1 MKMSIGCKSAQINS
15 IKKANMTIFVM
26 ILLIIVLISL
36 CSSVLAQDEEEEFY
50 NNIEYVMMNLSISTG
65 LEIIATE
72 PVYEINYIRANMLFF
87 PRDTPMQKVE
97 SLTAWP
103 DAEISQDSIFLEWRN
118 PPAENLKF
126 GYNADI
132 KVSNRITK
140 IKDKIHYPLKGDWD
154 AEVMEY
160 VLATSHIDSHDQDII
175 ALASNLAAG
184 EDDLYVIVDKLAAW
198 TKSNIAYNLST
209 LTASISQSAS
219 WTLEN
224 RQGVCDELTSLFIAM
239 ARALGI
245 PARFVSGIAYTNS
258 ELFEQRWGP
267 HGWAEVYFPGEG
279 WIPFDPT
286 YGQHGSID
294 PSHIT
299 LMKSPDPSDPTTQF
313 EWAARNIDIN
323 TQQSQVSVDAYEK
336 GRVIAPLIGLKG
348 NFLKKA
354 VNFGSYQLFEV
365 TVTNLNDYYI
375 STSLNLAKPKEISV
389 ISKPETSIVLAPRA
403 NKTIYWILK
412 VESGL
417 DKSMRYKFPISIISS
432 RNDVF
437 TEEFSSYHEYTMFS
451 YDRIEQILDQKK
463 EEEIKAYSADVLI
476 DCNTDRSIIYLDEEA
491 EIVCKV
497 KNAGNILLEDV
508 DVCMDEECKNYD
520 IPINQEHEVRFEL
533 KSKIIGLQQKSIIAK
548 NDKFTKLALVD
559 FSILDKPSIAITNIS
574 APTSIEYD
582 QNYTLHFTLEKKSM
596 SIPKNISVTINIRGI
611 ENNWEIEKLEN
622 GNTFN
627 IIMNSKSLGIGKNNI
642 SIDVEYHDE
651 YGLIYSEK
659 ANIFISMENISLLDR
674 IMIMMHSLNNK
685 LSIYAQRWL
694 K

>member
-1 MKMSIGCKSAQINS
+1 M
-15 IKKANMTIFVM
+15 
-26 ILLIIVLISL
+26 
-36 CSSVLAQDEEEEFY
+36 
-50 NNIEYVMMNLSISTG
+50 
-65 LEIIATE
+65 
-72 PVYEINYIRANMLFF
+72 
-87 PRDTPMQKVE
+87 
-97 SLTAWP
+97 
-103 DAEISQDSIFLEWRN
+103 
-118 PPAENLKF
+118 
-126 GYNADI
+126 
-132 KVSNRITK
+132 
-140 IKDKIHYPLKGDWD
+140 
-154 AEVMEY
+154 
-160 VLATSHIDSHDQDII
+160 
-175 ALASNLAAG
+175 
-184 EDDLYVIVDKLAAW
+184 
-198 TKSNIAYNLST
+198 
-209 LTASISQSAS
+209 
-219 WTLEN
+219 
-224 RQGVCDELTSLFIAM
+224 
-239 ARALGI
+239 
-245 PARFVSGIAYTNS
+245 
-258 ELFEQRWGP
+258 
-267 HGWAEVYFPGEG
+267 
-279 WIPFDPT
+279 
-286 YGQHGSID
+286 
-294 PSHIT
+294 
-299 LMKSPDPSDPTTQF
+299 
-313 EWAARNIDIN
+313 
-323 TQQSQVSVDAYEK
+323 
-336 GRVIAPLIGLKG
+336 
-348 NFLKKA
+348 
-354 VNFGSYQLFEV
+354 
-365 TVTNLNDYYI
+365 
-375 STSLNLAKPKEISV
+375 
-389 ISKPETSIVLAPRA
+389 TSIVLAPRA

-463 EEEIKAYSADVLI
+463 EEEIKAYSADVLL

-582 QNYTLHFTLEKKSM
+582 QNYTLHFTLETKSM